1 MTRVCV
7 HIVFATPTQQHREQ
21 VEGEAGM
28 TLGEAIRRSPLGWV
42 LESAD
47 GAPPVEVGVFGQ
59 LRSLSDPALDGD
71 RIEIYRPLV
80 ADPKTSRR
88 RRAARQ
94 RLRGGARR
102 G

>member
-1 MTRVCV
+1 MTRVCM

-28 TLGEAIRRSPLGWV
+28 TLGEAIGRSPLAWA
-42 LESAD
+42 LETSD
-47 GAPPVEVGVFGQ
+47 VSPVQVGVFGQ
-59 LRSLSDPALDGD
+59 LRSLSEPALDGD

-80 ADPKTSRR
+80 ADPKISRR
-88 RRAARQ
+88 RRAAKQ
-94 RLRGGARR
+94 RVRGDASR